1 MNKNNF
7 TEYRPT
13 LVYYLTNLVHKYF
26 HSQIII
32 YSEQNYEKNIKII
45 PLQKK
50 YWVIKIVMMY
60 LLCKNYIYYVIS
72 LNISG
77 RCKHNFWF
85 ST

>member
-45 PLQKK
+45 PLQK
-50 YWVIKIVMMY
+50 
-60 LLCKNYIYYVIS
+60 
-72 LNISG
+72 NIG
-77 RCKHNFWF
+77 
-85 ST
+85 